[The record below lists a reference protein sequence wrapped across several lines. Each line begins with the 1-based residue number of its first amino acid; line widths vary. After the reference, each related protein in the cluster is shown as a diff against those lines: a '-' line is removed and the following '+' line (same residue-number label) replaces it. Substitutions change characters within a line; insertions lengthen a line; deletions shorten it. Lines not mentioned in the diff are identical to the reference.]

1 METEVLENLL
11 NLLQLHKNVYF
22 DSLWLLPVVTV
33 TVLTTT
39 ITQTQWAELEHVT
52 VINLCLHSVW
62 TNI

>member
-11 NLLQLHKNVYF
+11 NLLQLHKNVYL

-52 VINLCLHSVW
+52 VINLSLHSVR